1 MAEAATFNAQASL
14 MLLLRQVGVMVG
26 LAAAVALGLYVA
38 LWARQPEY
46 SVLFADLQ
54 DRDLNQVIEQLT
66 SNNIPYRMD
75 PNGGTVLVPA
85 DNLMT
90 ARMKL
95 AGAGLAPTSSS
106 KGAGFEAL
114 NSEQPFG
121 TSQFLE
127 QARYQHAIEGELSR
141 SISHITN
148 VRSARVHIAMPKQS
162 AFARTKRDPSASV
175 IVDLFNGRQLE
186 RHQVAAIAQMVS
198 AAVAGMPVNQV
209 TVVDQRGNLLTDNAD
224 QNDSLVVSAKRFE
237 YTRNLEQSYID
248 RVEAILSPLVGP
260 DGVRAEVT
268 ADLDF
273 TESQQSKETYN
284 PDMSAVRSESSTD
297 EERSGDAAN
306 GVPGALS
313 NQPPA
318 GASAPEQTADANA
331 QGAPGANGAAAGAKP
346 PASVNKR
353 SQKTKNYEVDRN
365 VVVEKNN
372 VGSIRRLS
380 VAVVVRAPTP
390 PAAPAAPAEGDKAA
404 EGDAAKADGEKTD
417 AAAATAAVAKPAALS
432 EAEIERMTNLVKLA
446 IGFDAARGDSVTIT
460 SAEFQAPPAAEPLPE
475 LPVWQQP
482 WVWNVGKQVA
492 GGLFVLFVLFGVIR
506 PTVKS
511 LMTKPLT
518 VAGSSGEVQALEGGV
533 GANGLP
539 ALAGPAGMDGQMA
552 LPNQRN
558 DSQPLLAS
566 SEIDPNIDS
575 VKQFVSNDPRVA
587 AQVIK
592 GWVGGE

>member
-14 MLLLRQVGVMVG
+14 LLLLRQVGVLVG

-66 SNNIPYRMD
+66 SNNIAYRMD
-75 PNGGTVLVPA
+75 PNGGTVLVPS
-85 DNLMT
+85 DKLND

-95 AGAGLAPTSSS
+95 AGAGLAPGSS
-106 KGAGFEAL
+106 KGNGFEAM
-114 NSEQPFG
+114 NNNQPFG

-141 SISHITN
+141 SIAHITN
-148 VRSARVHIAMPKQS
+148 VRSARVHIAQPKQS

-175 IVDLFNGRQLE
+175 IVDLYNGRQLE

-198 AAVAGMPVNQV
+198 AAVAGMPVHKV
-209 TVVDQRGNLLTDNAD
+209 TVIDQRGNLLTDNQD
-224 QNDSLVVSAKRFE
+224 STDSLVVSAKRFE
-237 YTRNLEQSYID
+237 YTRTLEQSYID

-260 DGVRAEVT
+260 DGVRAQVT

-273 TESQQSKETYN
+273 TETHASQETYN
-284 PDMSAVRSESSTD
+284 PDLPSVRSESTTE
-297 EERSGDAAN
+297 EERSGDGVG

-318 GASAPEQTADANA
+318 AASAPEQIAN
-331 QGAPGANGAAAGAKP
+331 ANGAPPAAGAAA
-346 PASVNKR
+346 ASGATNSAAASTNKR
-353 SQKTKNYEVDRN
+353 TQKTRNYELDHR
-365 VVVEKNN
+365 VVVEKNH

-380 VAVVVRAPTP
+380 VAVVVRAP
-390 PAAPAAPAEGDKAA
+390 AAVAPVAPAEADKAA
-404 EGDAAKADGEKTD
+404 ASAQ
-417 AAAATAAVAKPAALS
+417 AAVAAAPPTALG
-432 EAEIERMTNLVKLA
+432 EVEIERMTNLVKEA
-446 IGFDAARGDSVTIT
+446 IGFDAARGDSVSIT
-460 SAEFQAPPAAEPLPE
+460 SAEFLAPPALEPLPE
-475 LPVWQQP
+475 PPVWQQP
-482 WVWNVGKQVA
+482 WVWNVVKQVA
-492 GGLFVLFVLFGVIR
+492 AGLFVLLVLFGVIR

-511 LMTKPLT
+511 LMSKPLNAT
-518 VAGSSGEVQALEGGV
+518 AGNEMAALQGGMS
-533 GANGLP
+533 ANGMP
-539 ALAGPAGMDGQMA
+539 ALTGPAGAAGMDGQMA
-552 LPNQRN
+552 LTNQHAPS
-558 DSQPLLAS
+558 DHLIAS
-566 SEIDPNIDS
+566 THIDPNIDGI
-575 VKQFVSNDPRVA
+575 KQFIASDPRVA

>member
-14 MLLLRQVGVMVG
+14 MLLLRQVGVLVG

-38 LWARQPEY
+38 LWAREPQY
-46 SVLFADLQ
+46 SVLFADVQ

-66 SNNIPYRMD
+66 TNNIPYRMD
-75 PNGGTVLVPA
+75 PNGGTVLVPT
-85 DNLMT
+85 DELST

-95 AGAGLAPTSSS
+95 AGAGLAPGGS
-106 KGAGFEAL
+106 KGNGFESM
-114 NSEQPFG
+114 NNEQPFG

-148 VRSARVHIAMPKQS
+148 VRSARVHIAQPKQS
-162 AFARTKRDPSASV
+162 AFARTKRDPTASV
-175 IVDLFNGRQLE
+175 IVDLYNGRQLE
-186 RHQVAAIAQMVS
+186 PHQVAAIAQMVS
-198 AAVAGMPVNQV
+198 AAVAGMPFNKV
-209 TVVDQRGNLLTDNAD
+209 TVIDQRGNLLTDND
-224 QNDSLVVSAKRFE
+224 DSGDSLVVSAKRFE
-237 YTRNLEQSYID
+237 YTRTLEQSYID

-260 DGVRAEVT
+260 DGVRAQVT

-273 TESQQSKETYN
+273 TESQQSQESYN
-284 PDMSAVRSESSTD
+284 PDLPSVRSESTTE

-318 GASAPEQTADANA
+318 AASAPEQTGDPNA
-331 QGAPGANGAAAGAKP
+331 QPGAAGAKGAATSAT
-346 PASVNKR
+346 ASVNKR
-353 SQKTKNYEVDRN
+353 TQKTRNYELDHR
-365 VVVEKNN
+365 VVVEKNH
-372 VGSIRRLS
+372 VGSIKRLS

-390 PAAPAAPAEGDKAA
+390 VAPPAAPAEGDKAA
-404 EGDAAKADGEKTD
+404 DGEKTD
-417 AAAATAAVAKPAALS
+417 AATTPAAAPAPAALS
-432 EAEIERMTNLVKLA
+432 EAEIERMTNLVKEA
-446 IGFDAARGDSVTIT
+446 IGFDAARGDSVSIT
-460 SAEFQAPPAAEPLPE
+460 SAEFQAPPVPEPLPE
-475 LPVWQQP
+475 LPIWQQP
-482 WVWNVGKQVA
+482 WAWNLAKQVA

-511 LMTKPLT
+511 LMTKPLS
-518 VAGSSGEVQALEGGV
+518 VAGASEVAALEGGM
-533 GANGLP
+533 GANGMP
-539 ALAGPAGMDGQMA
+539 ALTGPGGMEGQMA
-552 LPNQRN
+552 LTNQRA
-558 DSQPLLAS
+558 DASPLLAS

>member
-198 AAVAGMPVNQV
+198 AAVAGMPVNKV
-209 TVVDQRGNLLTDNAD
+209 TVIDQRGNLLTDNGDRTTAWWCRP
-224 QNDSLVVSAKRFE
+224 SASSTRATSSSPISIASKRSCRPGRARWRARRSDGRSRFHRE
-237 YTRNLEQSYID
+237 PAIERNL
-248 RVEAILSPLVGP
+248 
-260 DGVRAEVT
+260 
-268 ADLDF
+268 
-273 TESQQSKETYN
+273 
-284 PDMSAVRSESSTD
+284 
-297 EERSGDAAN
+297 
-306 GVPGALS
+306 
-313 NQPPA
+313 QP
-318 GASAPEQTADANA
+318 
-331 QGAPGANGAAAGAKP
+331 
-346 PASVNKR
+346 R
-353 SQKTKNYEVDRN
+353 H
-365 VVVEKNN
+365 
-372 VGSIRRLS
+372 
-380 VAVVVRAPTP
+380 
-390 PAAPAAPAEGDKAA
+390 
-404 EGDAAKADGEKTD
+404 
-417 AAAATAAVAKPAALS
+417 
-432 EAEIERMTNLVKLA
+432 
-446 IGFDAARGDSVTIT
+446 
-460 SAEFQAPPAAEPLPE
+460 
-475 LPVWQQP
+475 
-482 WVWNVGKQVA
+482 
-492 GGLFVLFVLFGVIR
+492 
-506 PTVKS
+506 
-511 LMTKPLT
+511 
-518 VAGSSGEVQALEGGV
+518 
-533 GANGLP
+533 
-539 ALAGPAGMDGQMA
+539 
-552 LPNQRN
+552 
-558 DSQPLLAS
+558 
-566 SEIDPNIDS
+566 
-575 VKQFVSNDPRVA
+575 
-587 AQVIK
+587 
-592 GWVGGE
+592 VGGAQRKHHRGRAQR

>member
-14 MLLLRQVGVMVG
+14 MLLLRQVGVLVG

-38 LWARQPEY
+38 MWAHQPEY

-85 DNLMT
+85 DSLST

-95 AGAGLAPTSSS
+95 AGAGLAPGSS
-106 KGAGFEAL
+106 KSNGFEAM
-114 NSEQPFG
+114 NDEQPFG

-148 VRSARVHIAMPKQS
+148 VRSARVHIAQPKQS

-198 AAVAGMPVNQV
+198 AAVAGMPVNKV
-209 TVVDQRGNLLTDNAD
+209 TVIDQRGNLLTDND
-224 QNDSLVVSAKRFE
+224 DSGDSLVVSAKRFE
-237 YTRNLEQSYID
+237 YTRTLEQSYID

-260 DGVRAEVT
+260 DGVRAQVT

-273 TESQQSKETYN
+273 TETQQSQESYN
-284 PDMSAVRSESSTD
+284 PDLPSVRSESTTE

-313 NQPPA
+313 NQPPGA
-318 GASAPEQTADANA
+318 ASAPEQTAGANGQPPA
-331 QGAPGANGAAAGAKP
+331 AAANGAAKSAT
-346 PASVNKR
+346 ASVNKR
-353 SQKTKNYEVDRN
+353 TQKTRN
-365 VVVEKNN
+365 FELDHRVVVEKNH

-380 VAVVVRAPTP
+380 VAVVVRAPAA
-390 PAAPAAPAEGDKAA
+390 AAPAAPAEGDKAA
-404 EGDAAKADGEKTD
+404 ADGKT
-417 AAAATAAVAKPAALS
+417 AAAAAPAAAAAALS
-432 EAEIERMTNLVKLA
+432 EAEAERMTNLVKEA
-446 IGFDAARGDSVTIT
+446 IGFDAARGDSVSIT
-460 SAEFQAPPAAEPLPE
+460 SAEFQAPPAPEPIPDLPI
-475 LPVWQQP
+475 WQQP
-482 WVWNVGKQVA
+482 WAWNVAKQVA

-511 LMTKPLT
+511 LMTKPLS
-518 VAGSSGEVQALEGGV
+518 VAGANEVSALEGGI
-533 GANGLP
+533 GANGMP

-552 LPNQRN
+552 LTNQRA
-558 DSQPLLAS
+558 DSSPLLAS

-575 VKQFVSNDPRVA
+575 VKQFVSQDPRVA

>member
-14 MLLLRQVGVMVG
+14 MLLLLQVGVLVG

-46 SVLFADLQ
+46 AVLFADLE
-54 DRDLNQVIEQLT
+54 DRDLNQVVEQLT

-85 DNLMT
+85 ENLAT

-95 AGAGLAPTSSS
+95 AGSGLAPASG
-106 KGAGFEAL
+106 KGNGFEAM

-127 QARYQHAIEGELSR
+127 QARYQHAVEGELSR

-148 VRSARVHIAMPKQS
+148 VKSARVHIAQPKQS
-162 AFARTKRDPSASV
+162 AFARTKRDPTASV
-175 IVDLFNGRQLE
+175 IVDLYNGRQLE

-198 AAVAGMPVNQV
+198 AAVAGMPVNKV
-209 TVVDQRGNLLTDNAD
+209 TVIDQRGNLLTDNGD
-224 QNDSLVVSAKRFE
+224 GNDSLAVSAKRFE
-237 YTRNLEQSYID
+237 YTRNLEQSYIS
-248 RVEAILSPLVGP
+248 RVEAILTPFVGA

-273 TESQQSKETYN
+273 TETQQAKETYN
-284 PDMSAVRSESSTD
+284 PDLSAVRSESTSE

-313 NQPPA
+313 NQPP
-318 GASAPEQTADANA
+318 GAATAPEQTANANG
-331 QGAPGANGAAAGAKP
+331 QGAPGANGAANKDT
-346 PASVNKR
+346 ASVNKR
-353 SQKTKNYEVDRN
+353 SQKTTNYEVDKN

-380 VAVVVRAPTP
+380 VAVVVRAPAP
-390 PAAPAAPAEGDKAA
+390 VAPATAPAEGDKAEGDKAA
-404 EGDAAKADGEKTD
+404 EGDT
-417 AAAATAAVAKPAALS
+417 AAAAAAPAVAAPAAALS
-432 EAEIERMTNLVKLA
+432 EAEIERMTNLVKQA
-446 IGFDAARGDSVTIT
+446 IGFDAARGDSVTVT
-460 SAEFQAPPAAEPLPE
+460 SAEFQAPPALEPLPE
-475 LPVWQQP
+475 LPIWQQP
-482 WVWNVGKQVA
+482 WAWNVAKQVA

-511 LMTKPLT
+511 LMSKPLT
-518 VAGSSGEVQALEGGV
+518 VAANGDVTALEGGV
-533 GANGLP
+533 DANGMP
-539 ALAGPAGMDGQMA
+539 ALTGPAGMDGQMA
-552 LPNQRN
+552 LTNQRADN
-558 DSQPLLAS
+558 TPLLAS

>member
-14 MLLLRQVGVMVG
+14 LLLLRQAGVLVG

-54 DRDLNQVIEQLT
+54 DRDMNQVIEALN
-66 SNNIPYRMD
+66 SNKIPYRMD
-75 PNGGTVLVPA
+75 PGGGTLLVAAEQLA
-85 DNLMT
+85 D

-95 AGAGLAPTSSS
+95 AGAGLPRGGFA
-106 KGAGFEAL
+106 GGFE
-114 NSEQPFG
+114 SMSDGQPFG

-148 VRSARVHIAMPKQS
+148 VRSARVHIALPKQS

-175 IVDLFNGRQLE
+175 IVDLYNGRQLE

-209 TVVDQRGNLLTDNAD
+209 TVIDQRGNLLTDNS
-224 QNDSLVVSAKRFE
+224 DSGDALAISAKRFE
-237 YTRNLEQSYID
+237 YSRTLEQSYID
-248 RVEAILSPLVGP
+248 RVEAILAPLVGA
-260 DGVRAEVT
+260 DGVRAQVT

-273 TESQQSKETYN
+273 TETQQSQESFN
-284 PDMSAVRSESSTD
+284 PDSPAVRSESSTE
-297 EERSGDAAN
+297 EERSGAAAS

-313 NQPPA
+313 NQPPGA
-318 GASAPEQTADANA
+318 ASAPEQTANA
-331 QGAPGANGAAAGAKP
+331 EGQPPSAGAADAAKTAAAP
-346 PASVNKR
+346 INKR
-353 SQKTKNYEVDRN
+353 TQKTSNYELDHR
-365 VVVEKNN
+365 VVVEKNH

-380 VAVVVRAPTP
+380 VAVVVRAPAA
-390 PAAPAAPAEGDKAA
+390 AAPAAPASDETS
-404 EGDAAKADGEKTD
+404 AKDEKPTADEK
-417 AAAATAAVAKPAALS
+417 AAATAETAAVKPAALS
-432 EAEIERMTNLVKLA
+432 EDEINRMTNLVKEA
-446 IGFDAARGDSVTIT
+446 IGFDATRGDSVSIT
-460 SAEFQAPPAAEPLPE
+460 SAEFMLPPPPEALPE
-475 LPVWQQP
+475 PPIWQQP
-482 WVWNVGKQVA
+482 WVWNLAKQVA

-511 LMTKPLT
+511 LMNKPVT
-518 VAGSSGEVQALEGGV
+518 VAGSNEMSVSGALD
-533 GANGLP
+533 ANGLP
-539 ALAGPAGMDGQMA
+539 ALAGPAAMDGQMA
-552 LPNQRN
+552 LTNQRA
-558 DSQPLLAS
+558 DGAPLLAS

-575 VKQFVSNDPRVA
+575 VKQFVSKDPRVA

>member
-14 MLLLRQVGVMVG
+14 MLLLRQVGVLVG

-46 SVLFADLQ
+46 SVLFSDLQ

-85 DNLMT
+85 DNLMN

-106 KGAGFEAL
+106 KGAGFETM

-175 IVDLFNGRQLE
+175 IVDLYNGRQLE

-284 PDMSAVRSESSTD
+284 PDMAAVRSESSTE

-318 GASAPEQTADANA
+318 AASAPEQTANADPNA
-331 QGAPGANGAAAGAKP
+331 QGAPGAKGAATSAT
-346 PASVNKR
+346 ASVNKR

-365 VVVEKNN
+365 VVVEKNS
-372 VGSIRRLS
+372 VGSIKRLS

-390 PAAPAAPAEGDKAA
+390 AAAPATPA
-404 EGDAAKADGEKTD
+404 EGDAAAEGDKKEGD
-417 AAAATAAVAKPAALS
+417 AAAAATPPAPAALS

-475 LPVWQQP
+475 LPIWQQP

-518 VAGSSGEVQALEGGV
+518 VAGSSGEMAALEGGM

-539 ALAGPAGMDGQMA
+539 ALAGPAGMDAQMA
-552 LPNQRN
+552 LPNQRH
-558 DSQPLLAS
+558 DAQPLLAS